1 MDRAQRIVA
10 LGACVL
16 AVGSCTMIG
25 SPELVGPTASGADR
39 AAAATPRAE
48 PPSRRGNMVEYEQ
61 FGAMYR
67 VLETSRG
74 YEQEGMA
81 SWYGKSFHGR
91 ATSSGERFDMNR
103 LSAAHR
109 TLPLPSWVEGG
120 HEPGQRAADR
130 AAGERPG
137 PVSRHAQPDHRRV
150 VRRGRRARHGPQRDG
165 AGARPGD
172 RPVPGAD
179 GGRLGLGASGGRA
192 GAAGPRRFPLWAP
205 GERASSA
212 GSRGAAR
219 GAWRGPPAATRGD
232 GEPGSF
238 HGQESGRV
246 QGARRAHRFDA
257 RGRGT
262 RAARPR

>member
-109 TLPLPSWVEGG
+109 TLPLPSWVEVTNL
-120 HEPGQRAADR
+120 AN
-130 AAGERPG
+130 
-137 PVSRHAQPDHRRV
+137 
-150 VRRGRRARHGPQRDG
+150 GRRIVLRVNDRGPFHDTRSRIIDVSYAAAVELGMDRSGTARVRVRAIAPYQVRT
-165 AGARPGD
+165 
-172 RPVPGAD
+172 AD
-179 GGRLGLGASGGRA
+179 GSG
-192 GAAGPRRFPLWAP
+192 
-205 GERASSA
+205 
-212 GSRGAAR
+212 
-219 GAWRGPPAATRGD
+219 
-232 GEPGSF
+232 
-238 HGQESGRV
+238 
-246 QGARRAHRFDA
+246 
-257 RGRGT
+257 
-262 RAARPR
+262 